1 MAHASLPP
9 AERWRDQLAQKLLD
23 VIVHVPATAEPA
35 SETPEARCRAIIRGA
50 ALKTAGTSG
59 TLALPPGP
67 WGMLT
72 VLPDLVTVWKIQAQ
86 MVADITGAY
95 GQTALLSPEKLLYC
109 LFRQTASQAVRDL
122 VVRLG
127 DRLAIRR
134 VPQRVLRRALRQI
147 GLKIAQRLAGRPR
160 GGCPWSGR
168 SAWRRMPIGTPCAW
182 DTPRSRCSAARWRAK
197 TTPPSACSTRHMP
210 SVPPDTSRIALP
222 SLLYSLHGMVGR
234 IHGRI
239 RGLVGPPDG

>member
-1 MAHASLPP
+1 MSQASLPP
-9 AERWRDQLAQKLLD
+9 AERWLDRLTQKLLEV
-23 VIVHVPATAEPA
+23 VIHVPATAEPA
-35 SETPEARCRAIIRGA
+35 SETPEVRCRAIIRGA
-50 ALKTAGTSG
+50 ALKAAGASG

-86 MVADITGAY
+86 MVADIAGAY
-95 GQTALLSPEKLLYC
+95 GQTALLSPEQMLYC

-147 GLKIAQRLAGRPR
+147 GLKIAQRLAGRTASRWLPVVGALGVAAYAYR
-160 GGCPWSGR
+160 DT
-168 SAWRRMPIGTPCAW
+168 RRVGHTAIELF
-182 DTPRSRCSAARWRAK
+182 SREAARED
-197 TTPPSACSTRHMP
+197 TPPSA
-210 SVPPDTSRIALP
+210 
-222 SLLYSLHGMVGR
+222 
-234 IHGRI
+234 
-239 RGLVGPPDG
+239 

>member
-35 SETPEARCRAIIRGA
+35 SETPKARCRAIIRGA

-72 VLPDLVTVWKIQAQ
+72 VLPDLVAIWKIQAQ
-86 MVADITGAY
+86 MVADIAGAY
-95 GQTALLSPEKLLYC
+95 GQTAVLSQEQMLYC

-122 VVRLG
+122 VVRIG

-134 VPQRVLRRALRQI
+134 APLRVIQRALRQI
-147 GLKIAQRLAGRPR
+147 GLKMAQRLAGRTVSRWLPVVGALGVAAYAYR
-160 GGCPWSGR
+160 
-168 SAWRRMPIGTPCAW
+168 
-182 DTPRSRCSAARWRAK
+182 DTMRVGHTAIELFSSE
-197 TTPPSACSTRHMP
+197 
-210 SVPPDTSRIALP
+210 VALEDDP
-222 SLLYSLHGMVGR
+222 A
-234 IHGRI
+234 
-239 RGLVGPPDG
+239 

>member
-9 AERWRDQLAQKLLD
+9 AERWLDQLAQKLLE

-35 SETPEARCRAIIRGA
+35 SETPEVRCRAIIRGA

-67 WGMLT
+67 GGMLT
-72 VLPDLVTVWKIQAQ
+72 VLPDLVAIWKIQAQ
-86 MVADITGAY
+86 MVADIAGAY
-95 GQTALLSPEKLLYC
+95 GQTAVLSPEQMLYC
-109 LFRQTASQAVRDL
+109 LFRQTASQAVREL

-147 GLKIAQRLAGRPR
+147 GLKMAQRLAGRTVSRWLPVVGALGVAAYAYR
-160 GGCPWSGR
+160 
-168 SAWRRMPIGTPCAW
+168 
-182 DTPRSRCSAARWRAK
+182 DTVRVGHTA
-197 TTPPSACSTRHMP
+197 
-210 SVPPDTSRIALP
+210 IALFSRAVALEDDP
-222 SLLYSLHGMVGR
+222 A
-234 IHGRI
+234 
-239 RGLVGPPDG
+239 

>member
-1 MAHASLPP
+1 MSHVSLPR
-9 AERWRDQLAQKLLD
+9 AERWLDQLVQKLLE

-35 SETPEARCRAIIRGA
+35 SQTPAARCRAIVRGA
-50 ALKTAGTSG
+50 ALKAAGISG

-86 MVADITGAY
+86 MVADIAGAY
-95 GQTALLSPEKLLYC
+95 GQTALLSPEQMLYC

-134 VPQRVLRRALRQI
+134 VPQRVLQRALRQV
-147 GLKIAQRLAGRPR
+147 GLKMAQRLAGRTASRWLPVVGALGVAAYAYR
-160 GGCPWSGR
+160 DT
-168 SAWRRMPIGTPCAW
+168 RRVGQTAIELFG
-182 DTPRSRCSAARWRAK
+182 
-197 TTPPSACSTRHMP
+197 HE
-210 SVPPDTSRIALP
+210 VALADDP
-222 SLLYSLHGMVGR
+222 A
-234 IHGRI
+234 
-239 RGLVGPPDG
+239 